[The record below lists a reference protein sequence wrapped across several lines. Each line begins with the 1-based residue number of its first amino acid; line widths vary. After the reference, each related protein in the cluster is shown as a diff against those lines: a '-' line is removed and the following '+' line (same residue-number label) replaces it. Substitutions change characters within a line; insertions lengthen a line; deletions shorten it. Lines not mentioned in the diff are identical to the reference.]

1 MDRDRAK
8 FVLGCFRSDGSDAGD
23 RDFADALHF
32 ATLDRELGEWLV
44 RERAFDAEFA
54 ESLARVDLPQGL
66 RERVLL
72 AMVQGAPDTP
82 KVEFEH
88 DKLMIG
94 ALSGVTIP
102 EGLRGRVLEAMDRS
116 NYERVMAEEGKKM
129 DGWIRFGIPLAAA
142 AGVALAFAQLGSG
155 DKAAEV
161 VVVDEVENEI
171 LHKVSLSAVQAGF
184 VNAYE
189 SSVFRLE
196 VHGEDKVKLV
206 GHLRSKGLPCGGMKF
221 PPGLEELDG
230 LGCCELVVDGKRG
243 SVICFNE
250 ETGIVHL
257 IIFKRNDID
266 GELPGFEN
274 PNIEME
280 GEWAKASWANE
291 RYAYTLI
298 SNRDGGDPSRFF

>member
-1 MDRDRAK
+1 MDRERAK
-8 FVLGCFRSDGSDAGD
+8 FVLGCFRSDGSDADD
-23 RDFADALHF
+23 RDFADALHL
-32 ATLDRELGEWLV
+32 ATMDRELGEWLV

-54 ESLARVDLPQGL
+54 ESLARVDLPEGL
-66 RERVLL
+66 RARVLL

-88 DKLMIG
+88 DKLMIS
-94 ALSGVTIP
+94 ALSGVRIP
-102 EGLRGRVLEAMDRS
+102 EGLRGRVLEAMERS
-116 NYERVMAEEGKKM
+116 VSERVVAEKRKKV

-142 AGVALAFAQLGSG
+142 AGVAFAFAQLGGG
-155 DKAAEV
+155 DRADEV
-161 VVVDEVENEI
+161 VVVDEVEDEN
-171 LHKVSLSAVQAGF
+171 LHKVSLGDVQAGF
-184 VNAYE
+184 VRVYE

-196 VHGEDKVKLV
+196 EHGDDKVKLV

-221 PPGLEELDG
+221 PPGLEELKG
-230 LGCCELVVDGKRG
+230 LGCCELVVEGKRG
-243 SVICFNE
+243 SVICFKE
-250 ETGIVHL
+250 ESGVVHL

-298 SNRDGGDPSRFF
+298 SNREAGDPSRFF